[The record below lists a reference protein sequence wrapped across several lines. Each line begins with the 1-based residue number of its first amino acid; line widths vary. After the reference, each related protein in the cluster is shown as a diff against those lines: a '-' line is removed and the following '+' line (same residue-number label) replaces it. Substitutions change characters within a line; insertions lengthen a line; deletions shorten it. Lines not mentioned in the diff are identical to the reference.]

1 MIRRPSARG
10 ALLACAGIAALG
22 LVAGAS
28 PAAAKTKTKT
38 GTFSQCVSGAAPI
51 LDRLTN
57 SLSVSV
63 PVPKNG
69 KKVQSGTVTAFQ
81 SAAIR
86 ITHTYASDLDVVLV
100 SPGGKAVP
108 LVIEQGSNRDGF
120 GAGPADCTGSL
131 VSFSDASAN
140 LTTDIASGIAPPV
153 IDPVTGQFKPL
164 EPLSGFVGGP
174 ARGLWTLV
182 VQDCCEEDTGSID
195 ALSLQFTYTYK
206 APAKKKKG
214 GK

>member
-1 MIRRPSARG
+1 MIGRRFARG
-10 ALLACAGIAALG
+10 ALLASAGLAGLG
-22 LVAGAS
+22 LVAGVS
-28 PAAAKTKTKT
+28 PAAGKTKVKT
-38 GTFSQCVSGAAPI
+38 ATFSQCVSGAAPI

-57 SLSVSV
+57 SLSVNV

-69 KKVQSGTVTAFQ
+69 KKVQTGRVTAFQ

-120 GAGPADCTGSL
+120 GTGPADCTGSL
-131 VSFSDASAN
+131 VSFSDAFS
-140 LTTDIASGIAPPV
+140 TPTSEIASGSDILV
-153 IDPVTGQFKPL
+153 DPITGQFKPL
-164 EPLSGFVGGP
+164 EPLSGFIGGP
-174 ARGLWTLV
+174 AKGLWTLV
-182 VQDCCEEDTGSID
+182 VQDCCEEDTGAIN
-195 ALSLQFTYTYK
+195 ALSMQFTYTFK